1 MGVGEVDRKLRS
13 ILRVLS
19 ERNEP
24 VGARLIAQCLRQHG
38 IELSERAVRNHLQ
51 ILDER
56 GLTVCMGEPGRVIT
70 PAGRT
75 ELEKSVVSD
84 KLGFVNAR
92 IDSLAYGT
100 SLNLRS
106 GRGRIITNISLI
118 PADRFDESLE
128 IMRRVFRA
136 GYCMSDLVATARE
149 GERLGE
155 METPAGMVAVATVCS
170 VTLNGVLLRHG
181 IPVTSRYGG
190 LLEVRGKQPYRFT
203 ELVGYH
209 ESTLDPAEIFIAS
222 KMTSINTASAD
233 GTGTILAS
241 LREVP
246 AVCLPELE
254 RILDQYAKRGLGG
267 VLAIGKPGQPLLGVP
282 VGVEL
287 MGLAVVGGLTPI
299 AALEELG
306 VPTINKAMSS
316 LIDLCDLGP
325 VWEL

>member
-1 MGVGEVDRKLRS
+1 MATGEVDRKLRS

-24 VGARLIAQCLRQHG
+24 VGARVIAQGLRLHG

-56 GLTVCMGEPGRVIT
+56 GLTICKGEPGRIIT
-70 PAGRT
+70 DEGRL

-84 KLGFVNAR
+84 KLGFVNAK
-92 IDSLAYGT
+92 IEGLAYGT
-100 SLNLRS
+100 SLNLKS
-106 GRGRIITNISLI
+106 GRGKIITNISLI
-118 PADRFDESLE
+118 PAKRFTESLDV
-128 IMRRVFRA
+128 MRCVFRA

-155 METPAGMVAVATVCS
+155 FETPAGMVAVATVCS
-170 VTLNGVLLRHG
+170 VTLNGVLLRQG

-190 LLEVRGKQPYRFT
+190 LLEVRERQPYRFT

-222 KMTSINTASAD
+222 KMTSINTASAE

-254 RILDQYAKRGLGG
+254 RILDQYAKRGLKG

-282 VGVEL
+282 VGVERV
-287 MGLAVVGGLTPI
+287 GLAVVGGLTPV
-299 AALEELG
+299 AALEEVG
-306 VPTINKAMSS
+306 VSTVNKAMSG
-316 LIDLCDLGP
+316 LADLSDLKP

>member
-1 MGVGEVDRKLRS
+1 MGTVEVNRKLRS

-24 VGARLIAQCLRQHG
+24 VGARVIAHCLRQHG

-56 GLTVCMGEPGRVIT
+56 GLTQCMGEPGRIIT
-70 PAGRT
+70 PAGRS
-75 ELEKSVVSD
+75 ELDKSVVSD
-84 KLGFVNAR
+84 KLGFINAK

-100 SLNLRS
+100 SLNLKS
-106 GRGRIITNISLI
+106 GRGQIITNISLI
-118 PADRFDESLE
+118 PVDRFAESLD
-128 IMRRVFRA
+128 IMRRVFHA
-136 GYCMSDLVATARE
+136 GYCMSDLVAIARE
-149 GERLGE
+149 GERIAEL
-155 METPAGMVAVATVCS
+155 ETPAGMVAIATVCS
-170 VTLNGVLLRHG
+170 VTLNGVLLRLG

-190 LLEVRGKQPYRFT
+190 LLEVREKQPYRFT

-222 KMTSINTASAD
+222 KKTSINAASME

-254 RILDQYAKRGLGG
+254 RILEQYAKRGLGG

-282 VGVEL
+282 VGVERV
-287 MGLAVVGGLTPI
+287 GLAVVGGLTPV

-306 VPTINKAMSS
+306 VPTVNKAMSGLVNLS
-316 LIDLCDLGP
+316 DLTSVWDL
-325 VWEL
+325 